1 MNATVTA
8 LSCCKNLFLAGIP
21 HSNDSGAGD
30 TASPSAV
37 MLPAIKPEIFLSDRS
52 SIVAVYCFIKNFIG

>member
-8 LSCCKNLFLAGIP
+8 LSCCNNLFIAGIP
-21 HSNDSGAGD
+21 HKNESGLGEN
-30 TASPSAV
+30 TAA
-37 MLPAIKPEIFLSDRS
+37 MLPVIKPEIFLSDRS